1 MEPAAI
7 TVRELEGGAILIALR
22 GRLDLQG
29 VSAIEPKVTA
39 AAGSRSALVVD
50 LSGVTYI
57 ASMGM
62 RMLLL
67 LGKTVAARRGKMALL
82 APSDD
87 LTTVLRT
94 AGVDTAIP
102 IHANEREALAFLAQA

>member
-1 MEPAAI
+1 MEMN
-7 TVRELEGGAILIALR
+7 VQELEGGVTLIALR

-29 VSAIEPKVTA
+29 VNAVEPKFNA
-39 AAGSRSALVVD
+39 ATGSRSSLIVD

-57 ASMGM
+57 ASMGI

-67 LGKTVAARRGKMALL
+67 AGKTIASHHGKMALL
-82 APSDD
+82 APSND
-87 LTTVLRT
+87 LSAVLRT

-102 IHANEREALAFLAQA
+102 IHATRGDALSSLARA

>member
-1 MEPAAI
+1 MEI
-7 TVRELEGGAILIALR
+7 NVQELEGGVALVALR
-22 GRLDLQG
+22 GKLDLHG
-29 VSAIEPKVTA
+29 VNSIEPKFNAT
-39 AAGSRSALVVD
+39 AGSQSSVIVD

-67 LGKTVAARRGKMALL
+67 GGKTVAARGGKMALL
-82 APSDD
+82 APSRD
-87 LTTVLRT
+87 LVAVLRT

-102 IHANEREALAFLAQA
+102 IHATRAQALASLAPG

>member
-1 MEPAAI
+1 MEI
-7 TVRELEGGAILIALR
+7 NVQELERGVTLIRLR

-29 VSAIEPKVTA
+29 VHAVEHKFNTT
-39 AAGSRSALVVD
+39 AGSRNSLIVD

-62 RMLLL
+62 RMFLLA
-67 LGKTVAARRGKMALL
+67 GKAMAGRQGKMALL

-87 LTTVLRT
+87 LSVVLRT
-94 AGVDTAIP
+94 AGIDTAIP
-102 IHANEREALAFLAQA
+102 IHATQADAVSSLARA

>member
-1 MEPAAI
+1 MEMS
-7 TVRELEGGAILIALR
+7 VREIEGVTLIALR

-29 VSAIEPKVTA
+29 VNAIELKFNDTA
-39 AAGSRSALVVD
+39 RARNFLIID

-62 RMLLL
+62 RMLLVV
-67 LGKTVAARRGKMALL
+67 GKTMATRKGKMALL

-87 LTTVLRT
+87 LATVLRT

-102 IHANEREALAFLAQA
+102 VHATQEGALSSLARA

>member
-1 MEPAAI
+1 MEMNI
-7 TVRELEGGAILIALR
+7 QELDGGVILVALN

-29 VSAIEPKVTA
+29 VHAIEPDLNAT
-39 AAGSRSALVVD
+39 AGSRDALIVD

-62 RMLLL
+62 RMFLLV
-67 LGKTVAARRGKMALL
+67 GKAMATRHGKMALL

-94 AGVDTAIP
+94 AGIDTAIP
-102 IHANEREALAFLAQA
+102 IHATRDGAISSLARA

>member
-1 MEPAAI
+1 MEMN
-7 TVRELEGGAILIALR
+7 VEELEGGVTLIMLR
-22 GRLDLQG
+22 GRLDLHG
-29 VSAIEPKVTA
+29 VSAIEPKFNTTLA
-39 AAGSRSALVVD
+39 SRHALIVD

-67 LGKTVAARRGKMALL
+67 GGKTMAARRGKMALL
-82 APSDD
+82 APSVD
-87 LTTVLRT
+87 LFAVLRT

-102 IHANEREALAFLAQA
+102 IHATRSEVLSSFARG

>member
-1 MEPAAI
+1 MEMN
-7 TVRELEGGAILIALR
+7 VRELDGGVTLIALR
-22 GRLDLQG
+22 GRLDLRG
-29 VSAIEPKVTA
+29 VHAIESKFTA
-39 AAGSRSALVVD
+39 TAGSRASLIVD
-50 LSGVTYI
+50 LAGVSYI

-67 LGKTVAARRGKMALL
+67 AGKTIATRQGKMALL

-87 LTTVLRT
+87 LATVLRT

-102 IHANEREALAFLAQA
+102 IHATQREALSSLARA

>member
-1 MEPAAI
+1 MEMN
-7 TVRELEGGAILIALR
+7 VQELEGGVTLITLR
-22 GRLDLQG
+22 GRLDLHGVNAIESRFNATTGSRNFLIVDLAG
-29 VSAIEPKVTA
+29 VS
-39 AAGSRSALVVD
+39 
-50 LSGVTYI
+50 YI

-67 LGKTVAARRGKMALL
+67 GGKTVAARRGKMALL

-87 LTTVLRT
+87 LITVLRT

-102 IHANEREALAFLAQA
+102 IYATRSDALSSLARA

>member
-1 MEPAAI
+1 MEI
-7 TVRELEGGAILIALR
+7 NVQEVEGGVTLVTLR
-22 GRLDLQG
+22 GRLDLHG
-29 VSAIEPKVTA
+29 VGAIEPKFNA
-39 AAGSRSALVVD
+39 AAGSRSALLVD

-67 LGKTVAARRGKMALL
+67 GGKTLAARRGKMALL
-82 APSDD
+82 APSND
-87 LTTVLRT
+87 LVAVLRT

-102 IHANEREALAFLAQA
+102 IHATRRDAVSALAKA

>member
-1 MEPAAI
+1 MEMS
-7 TVRELEGGAILIALR
+7 VQELEGGVTLIALR

-29 VSAIEPKVTA
+29 ASAIEPKFKATA
-39 AAGSRSALVVD
+39 ESRNSLIVD

-67 LGKTVAARRGKMALL
+67 VGKTLATRHGKMALL

-87 LTTVLRT
+87 LATVLRT

-102 IHANEREALAFLAQA
+102 VRATQGDALSSLAKA

>member
-1 MEPAAI
+1 MEMN
-7 TVRELEGGAILIALR
+7 VQELEGGVTLITLR
-22 GRLDLQG
+22 GRLDLHG
-29 VSAIEPKVTA
+29 VNAIEPKFNTV
-39 AAGSRSALVVD
+39 AGSRNAVLVD

-67 LGKTVAARRGKMALL
+67 GGKTIMTRRGKMALL
-82 APSDD
+82 APSAD
-87 LTTVLRT
+87 LSAVLRT

-102 IHANEREALAFLAQA
+102 IHATRAEALSFLAPA

>member
-1 MEPAAI
+1 MEMN
-7 TVRELEGGAILIALR
+7 VRELEGGVTLVALH

-29 VSAIEPKVTA
+29 VNAIERNFNATA
-39 AAGSRSALVVD
+39 GARNALIVD

-62 RMLLL
+62 RMFLLV
-67 LGKTVAARRGKMALL
+67 GKAMAARHGKMALL

-87 LTTVLRT
+87 LATVLRT

-102 IHANEREALAFLAQA
+102 VHATQDDAFSFLVRV

>member
-1 MEPAAI
+1 MEI
-7 TVRELEGGAILIALR
+7 NVQELDGGVTLVALR
-22 GRLDLQG
+22 GRLDLHG
-29 VSAIEPKVTA
+29 VNAIETKFNATGA
-39 AAGSRSALVVD
+39 SRNALIVD

-67 LGKTVAARRGKMALL
+67 AGKTLAARHGKMALL
-82 APSDD
+82 APSRD
-87 LTTVLRT
+87 LVTVLRT

-102 IHANEREALAFLAQA
+102 IHATRAQALSSVARA

>member
-1 MEPAAI
+1 MEMS
-7 TVRELEGGAILIALR
+7 VRELDGGVTLIALR
-22 GRLDLQG
+22 GRLDLHG
-29 VSAIEPKVTA
+29 VSAIEPKFNDTA
-39 AAGSRSALVVD
+39 GARNSLIVD

-67 LGKTVAARRGKMALL
+67 AGKTMAVRKAKMALL

-87 LTTVLRT
+87 LATVLRT

-102 IHANEREALAFLAQA
+102 VHATQDDALSFLVRA

>member
-1 MEPAAI
+1 MEMN
-7 TVRELEGGAILIALR
+7 VRELEGGVTVIALR

-29 VSAIEPKVTA
+29 VNAIEPKFTA
-39 AAGSRSALVVD
+39 TAGSRSSLIVD
-50 LSGVTYI
+50 LAGVTYI

-67 LGKTVAARRGKMALL
+67 AGKTIAARHGKMALL

-102 IHANEREALAFLAQA
+102 IHATQRDALSFLARA

>member
-1 MEPAAI
+1 MEMN
-7 TVRELEGGAILIALR
+7 VQELEGGVTLITLR
-22 GRLDLQG
+22 GRLDLHG
-29 VSAIEPKVTA
+29 VSAIEPKFNA
-39 AAGSRSALVVD
+39 AAVSRNSLIVD

-67 LGKTVAARRGKMALL
+67 GGKTIAARHGKMALL
-82 APSDD
+82 APSAD
-87 LTTVLRT
+87 LTAVLRT

-102 IHANEREALAFLAQA
+102 IHATRNDALSSLARA